1 MKQIVIQG
9 GNRLF
14 GTIDISGSK
23 NASLPILAATLLIDE
38 KIILK
43 NIPDVKD
50 ISTMISLLE
59 SIGKKIE
66 FLNSRN
72 EIIITSKI
80 NKRLIAPYKLV
91 KTMRAGVL
99 VLGPLLA
106 KYGKARVSLPGGCAI
121 GSRPVDLH
129 IDLLKKM
136 GAKIKIDKG
145 YIVAKVSKKLK
156 PNKLKFQSISVGA
169 TENLIMA
176 ATLCEGTTVI
186 KNIAIEPE
194 ILDLINFLNKS
205 GAKIVFN
212 SKRTIAIKG
221 VKSLKGTTYSIIPD
235 RIEAG
240 TYAAASLISN
250 GKITLNRINTKAM
263 KNIFDVLKF
272 SGATLDFNKKNSVTV
287 SRKKIKS
294 INVKTLPYPGFP
306 TDMQAQL
313 MSLLCLENIK
323 NIIKEDIFE
332 NRFLHVSELKRM
344 GADIKIKNK
353 RAYIQGIKNFTGAE
367 VMATDLR
374 ASVSLVLAG
383 LAAKGTTIV
392 NRIYHLERGYGDLV
406 KKLKKC
412 GASIILKNV

>member
-38 KIILK
+38 KITLK

-72 EIIITSKI
+72 EIIITSKK
-80 NKRLIAPYKLV
+80 NKKLIAPYKLV

-106 KYGKARVSLPGGCAI
+106 KYGQARVSLPGGCAI

-145 YIVAKVSKKLK
+145 YIVGKVSKKLK
-156 PNKLKFQSISVGA
+156 HNKLKFQSISVGA

-221 VKSLKGTTYSIIPD
+221 VESLKGTSYSIIPD

-250 GKITLNRINTKAM
+250 GKITLNRIDTKAM
-263 KNIFDVLKF
+263 KNIFDVLKL
-272 SGATLDFNKKNSVTV
+272 SGAKLDFNKKNSVTV

-294 INVKTLPYPGFP
+294 IDVKTLPYPGFP

-313 MSLLCLENIK
+313 MSLLCLANGK
-323 NIIKEDIFE
+323 SIIKEDIFE

-353 RAYIQGIKNFTGAE
+353 SAHIQGIKNFTGAE

-392 NRIYHLERGYGDLV
+392 NRIYHLEKGYEDLV

-412 GASIILKNV
+412 GASIIIKNV

>member
-1 MKQIVIQG
+1 MKQLIIQG
-9 GNRLF
+9 GKKLF
-14 GTIDISGSK
+14 GTINISGSK
-23 NASLPILAATLLIDE
+23 NASLPILAATLLVDE
-38 KIILK
+38 KITLK

-50 ISTMISLLE
+50 ISTMINLLE
-59 SIGKKIE
+59 SIGKKIK
-66 FLNSRN
+66 FSNSRN
-72 EIIITSKI
+72 QIVITSKK
-80 NKRLIAPYKLV
+80 NKKLIAPYNLV

-129 IDLLKKM
+129 IEMLKKM

-145 YIVAKVSKKLK
+145 YIVAKVIKKLK
-156 PNKLKFQSISVGA
+156 PNKLKFESISVGA

-176 ATLCEGTTVI
+176 ATLCKGKTTI

-194 ILDLINFLNKS
+194 IIDLINFLNKS
-205 GAKIVFN
+205 GAKIFFN
-212 SKRTIAIKG
+212 SKRIITIEG
-221 VKSLKGTTYSIIPD
+221 VESLKGSTHSIIPD

-240 TYAAASLISN
+240 TYAVASLISN
-250 GKITLNRINTKAM
+250 GKITLNRIDTKAM
-263 KNIFDVLKF
+263 KNIFDVLKL
-272 SGATLDFNKKNSVTV
+272 SGAKLNSNKKNSVTV

-294 INVKTLPYPGFP
+294 LNAKTIPYPGFP

-313 MSLLCLENIK
+313 MSLLCLGNGK
-323 NIIKEDIFE
+323 SIIKEDIFE

-344 GADIKIKNK
+344 GANIKIKNK
-353 RAYIQGIKNFTGAE
+353 SAYIQGIKNFTGAE

-383 LAAKGTTIV
+383 LAAKGITIV
-392 NRIYHLERGYGDLV
+392 NRIYHLERGYEDLV

-412 GASIILKNV
+412 GASIITKNV

>member
-1 MKQIVIQG
+1 MKQLVIQG
-9 GNRLF
+9 GKKLF
-14 GTIDISGSK
+14 GTINISGSK
-23 NASLPILAATLLIDE
+23 NASLPILAATLLVDE
-38 KIILK
+38 KITLK

-50 ISTMISLLE
+50 ISTMINLLE
-59 SIGKKIE
+59 SIGKKIN
-66 FLNSRN
+66 FLDSRN
-72 EIIITSKI
+72 EIVITSKK
-80 NKRLIAPYKLV
+80 NKKLIAPYNLV

-106 KYGKARVSLPGGCAI
+106 KYGQARVSLPGGCAI

-129 IDLLKKM
+129 IDMLRKM

-145 YIVAKVSKKLK
+145 YIVAKVIKKLK
-156 PNKLKFQSISVGA
+156 PSKLKFETISVGA

-176 ATLCEGTTVI
+176 ATLCKGKTII

-194 ILDLINFLNKS
+194 IIDLINFLNKS

-212 SKRTIAIKG
+212 SKRIITIEG
-221 VKSLKGTTYSIIPD
+221 VESLKGSTHSVIPD

-240 TYAAASLISN
+240 TYAVASLISN
-250 GKITLNRINTKAM
+250 GKITLNRVDTKVM
-263 KNIFDVLKF
+263 KNIFDVLKL
-272 SGATLDFNKKNSVTV
+272 SGAKLKFNKKNSVTV

-294 INVKTLPYPGFP
+294 LNIKTIPYPGFP

-313 MSLLCLENIK
+313 MSLLCLGNGK
-323 NIIKEDIFE
+323 SIIKEDIFE

-344 GADIKIKNK
+344 GANIKIKNK
-353 RAYIQGIKNFTGAE
+353 SAYIQGIKNFTGAE

-383 LAAKGTTIV
+383 LAAKGTTII
-392 NRIYHLERGYGDLV
+392 NRIYHLERGYEDLV

-412 GASIILKNV
+412 GASIITKNV

>member
-66 FLNSRN
+66 FPNSRN

-106 KYGKARVSLPGGCAI
+106 KYGQAKVSLPGGCAI

-263 KNIFDVLKF
+263 KNIFDVLQF
-272 SGATLDFNKKNSVTV
+272 SGATLNFNKKNSVTV

-313 MSLLCLENIK
+313 MSLLCLANGK
-323 NIIKEDIFE
+323 SIIKEDIFE

>member
-1 MKQIVIQG
+1 MKQLVIQG
-9 GNRLF
+9 GKKLF
-14 GTIDISGSK
+14 GTINISGSK
-23 NASLPILAATLLIDE
+23 NASLPILAATLLVDE
-38 KIILK
+38 KITLK

-50 ISTMISLLE
+50 ITTMINLLE
-59 SIGKKIE
+59 SIGKKIN
-66 FLNSRN
+66 FLDSRN
-72 EIIITSKI
+72 EIVITSKK
-80 NKRLIAPYKLV
+80 NKKLIAPYNLV

-106 KYGKARVSLPGGCAI
+106 KYGQARVSLPGGCAI

-129 IDLLKKM
+129 IDMLRKM

-145 YIVAKVSKKLK
+145 YIVANVIKKLK
-156 PNKLKFQSISVGA
+156 PGKLKFESISVGA

-176 ATLCEGTTVI
+176 AILCKGKTII

-194 ILDLINFLNKS
+194 IIDLINFLNKS

-212 SKRTIAIKG
+212 ASRIITIEG
-221 VKSLKGTTYSIIPD
+221 VESLKGSTHSIIPD

-250 GKITLNRINTKAM
+250 GKITLNRIDSKVM
-263 KNIFDVLKF
+263 KNIFDVLKL
-272 SGATLDFNKKNSVTV
+272 SGAKLNFNKKNSVTV

-294 INVKTLPYPGFP
+294 LNIKTIPYPGFP

-313 MSLLCLENIK
+313 MSLLCLGNGK
-323 NIIKEDIFE
+323 SIIKEDIFE

-344 GADIKIKNK
+344 GANIKIKNK
-353 RAYIQGIKNFTGAE
+353 SAYIQGIKNFTGAE

-383 LAAKGTTIV
+383 LAAKGITIV
-392 NRIYHLERGYGDLV
+392 NRIYHLERGYEDLV

-412 GASIILKNV
+412 GASIITKNV

>member
-1 MKQIVIQG
+1 MKQLTIQG
-9 GNRLF
+9 GKKLLGSIN
-14 GTIDISGSK
+14 ISGSK

-38 KIILK
+38 KITLK

-50 ISTMISLLE
+50 ISTMINLLE
-59 SIGKKIE
+59 SIGKKIK
-66 FLNSRN
+66 FLDSRN
-72 EIIITSKI
+72 EIIITSKK
-80 NKRLIAPYKLV
+80 NKKLIAPYNLV

-106 KYGKARVSLPGGCAI
+106 KYGQARVSLPGGCAI

-145 YIVAKVSKKLK
+145 YIVAKVLNKLK
-156 PNKLKFQSISVGA
+156 PSKLKFQSISVGA

-176 ATLCEGTTVI
+176 ATLCEGKTII
-186 KNIAIEPE
+186 KNVAIEPE

-212 SKRTIAIKG
+212 SKRTIIIEG
-221 VKSLKGTTYSIIPD
+221 VKSLKGASYSIIPD

-250 GKITLNRINTKAM
+250 GKITLNRINTKTM
-263 KNIFDVLKF
+263 GNIFKVLKL
-272 SGATLDFNKKNSVTV
+272 SGAKLEFNKKNSVTV
-287 SRKKIKS
+287 SRKKIKP
-294 INVKTLPYPGFP
+294 ITVKTLPYPGFP

-313 MSLLCLENIK
+313 MSLLCLANGK
-323 NIIKEDIFE
+323 SIIREDIFE
-332 NRFLHVSELKRM
+332 NRFLHVSELQRM
-344 GADIKIKNK
+344 GANIKIKNK
-353 RAYIQGIKNFTGAE
+353 SAYIQGIKNFTGAE

-383 LAAKGTTIV
+383 LAAKGTTVV
-392 NRIYHLERGYGDLV
+392 NRIYHLERGYENLV

-412 GASIILKNV
+412 GASIIIKNV

>member
-1 MKQIVIQG
+1 MKQLIIQG
-9 GNRLF
+9 GKKLF
-14 GTIDISGSK
+14 GTINISGSK
-23 NASLPILAATLLIDE
+23 NASLPILAATLLVDE

-50 ISTMISLLE
+50 ISTMINLLE
-59 SIGKKIE
+59 SIGKKII
-66 FLNSRN
+66 FLKTRN
-72 EIIITSKI
+72 EIVITSKK
-80 NKRLIAPYKLV
+80 NKKLIAPYNLV

-106 KYGKARVSLPGGCAI
+106 KYGQARVSLPGGCAI

-129 IDLLKKM
+129 IDMLRKM

-145 YIVAKVSKKLK
+145 YIVANVIKKLK
-156 PNKLKFQSISVGA
+156 PGKLKFESISVGA

-176 ATLCEGTTVI
+176 AILCKGKTII

-194 ILDLINFLNKS
+194 IIDLINFLNKS

-212 SKRTIAIKG
+212 SKRTVIIEG
-221 VKSLKGTTYSIIPD
+221 VESLKGSTHSIIPD

-250 GKITLNRINTKAM
+250 GKITLNRIDSKVM
-263 KNIFDVLKF
+263 KNIFDVLKL
-272 SGATLDFNKKNSVTV
+272 SGAKLNFNKKNSVTV
-287 SRKKIKS
+287 SRKKINS
-294 INVKTLPYPGFP
+294 LNVKTIPYPGFP

-313 MSLLCLENIK
+313 MSLLCLGNGK
-323 NIIKEDIFE
+323 SIIKEDIFE

-344 GADIKIKNK
+344 GANIKIKNK
-353 RAYIQGIKNFTGAE
+353 SAHIQGIKNFTGAE

-383 LAAKGTTIV
+383 LAAKGTTTV
-392 NRIYHLERGYGDLV
+392 NRIYHLERGYEDLV

-412 GASIILKNV
+412 GASIITKNV

>member
-1 MKQIVIQG
+1 MKQLVIQG
-9 GNRLF
+9 GKKLF
-14 GTIDISGSK
+14 GTINISGSK
-23 NASLPILAATLLIDE
+23 NASLPILAATLLVDE
-38 KIILK
+38 KITLK

-50 ISTMISLLE
+50 ISTMINLLE
-59 SIGKKIE
+59 SIGKKIN
-66 FLNSRN
+66 FLDSRN
-72 EIIITSKI
+72 EIVITSKK
-80 NKRLIAPYKLV
+80 NKKLIAPYNLV

-106 KYGKARVSLPGGCAI
+106 KYGQARVSLPGGCAI

-129 IDLLKKM
+129 IDMLRKM

-145 YIVAKVSKKLK
+145 YIVANVIKKLK
-156 PNKLKFQSISVGA
+156 PGKLKFESISVGA

-176 ATLCEGTTVI
+176 ATLCKGKTTI

-194 ILDLINFLNKS
+194 IIDLINFLNKS
-205 GAKIVFN
+205 GAKIFFN
-212 SKRTIAIKG
+212 SKRTITIEG
-221 VKSLKGTTYSIIPD
+221 VESLKGSTHSIIPD

-240 TYAAASLISN
+240 TYAVASLISN
-250 GKITLNRINTKAM
+250 GKITLNRIDSKVM
-263 KNIFDVLKF
+263 KNIFDVLKL
-272 SGATLDFNKKNSVTV
+272 SGAKLNSNKKNSVTV

-294 INVKTLPYPGFP
+294 LNAKTIPYPGFP

-313 MSLLCLENIK
+313 MSLLCLGNGK
-323 NIIKEDIFE
+323 SIIKEDIFE

-344 GADIKIKNK
+344 GANIKIKNK
-353 RAYIQGIKNFTGAE
+353 SAYIQGIKNFTGAE

-392 NRIYHLERGYGDLV
+392 NRIYHLERGYEDLV

-412 GASIILKNV
+412 GASIITKNV

>member
-1 MKQIVIQG
+1 MKQLVIQG
-9 GNRLF
+9 GKKLF

-23 NASLPILAATLLIDE
+23 NASLPILAATLLVDD
-38 KIILK
+38 KVILK
-43 NIPDVKD
+43 NIPNVKD
-50 ISTMISLLE
+50 IATMINLLE

-66 FLNSRN
+66 FLNSKN
-72 EIIITSKI
+72 EIVITSKK
-80 NKRLIAPYKLV
+80 NKKLIAPYKLV

-106 KYGKARVSLPGGCAI
+106 KYGKAKVSLPGGCAI

-145 YIVAKVSKKLK
+145 YIVAKVPKKLK

-176 ATLCEGTTVI
+176 ATLCKGTTII

-194 ILDLINFLNKS
+194 ILDLINFLNSS

-212 SKRTIAIKG
+212 SRRTIAIKG
-221 VKSLKGTTYSIIPD
+221 VNSLKGITYAIIPD

-240 TYAAASLISN
+240 TYAAASLISK
-250 GKITLNRINTKAM
+250 GKITLNRINIKAM
-263 KNIFDVLKF
+263 KNIFDILKL
-272 SGATLDFNKKNSVTV
+272 SGAKLDFNKKNSVTV

-294 INVKTLPYPGFP
+294 ISVKTFPYPGFP

-313 MSLLCLENIK
+313 MSLLCLANGKSIV
-323 NIIKEDIFE
+323 KEDIFE
-332 NRFLHVSELKRM
+332 NRFLHVPELKRM

-353 RAYIQGIKNFTGAE
+353 SAHIKGIKNFIGAE

-392 NRIYHLERGYGDLV
+392 NRIYHLERGYEDLV

-412 GASIILKNV
+412 GALIITKNV

>member
-1 MKQIVIQG
+1 MKQLVIQG
-9 GNRLF
+9 GKKLF
-14 GTIDISGSK
+14 GTINISGSK
-23 NASLPILAATLLIDE
+23 NASLPILAATLLVDE
-38 KIILK
+38 KITLK

-50 ISTMISLLE
+50 ISTMINLLE
-59 SIGKKIE
+59 SIGKKIN
-66 FLNSRN
+66 FLDSRN
-72 EIIITSKI
+72 EIVITSKK
-80 NKRLIAPYKLV
+80 NKKLIAPYNLV

-106 KYGKARVSLPGGCAI
+106 KYGQARVSLPGGCAI

-129 IDLLKKM
+129 IDMLRKM

-145 YIVAKVSKKLK
+145 YIVANVIKKLK
-156 PNKLKFQSISVGA
+156 PGKLKFETISVGA

-176 ATLCEGTTVI
+176 AILCKGKTII

-194 ILDLINFLNKS
+194 IIDLINFLNKS
-205 GAKIVFN
+205 GAKIVFK
-212 SKRTIAIKG
+212 SKRIITIEG
-221 VKSLKGTTYSIIPD
+221 VESLKGSTHSIIPD

-240 TYAAASLISN
+240 TYAVASLISN
-250 GKITLNRINTKAM
+250 GKITLNRVDTKVM
-263 KNIFDVLKF
+263 KNIFDVLKL
-272 SGATLDFNKKNSVTV
+272 SGAKLKFNKKNSVTV

-294 INVKTLPYPGFP
+294 LNIKTIPYPGFP

-313 MSLLCLENIK
+313 MSLLCLGNGK
-323 NIIKEDIFE
+323 SIIKEDIFE

-344 GADIKIKNK
+344 GANIKIKNK
-353 RAYIQGIKNFTGAE
+353 SAYIQGIKNFTGAE

-392 NRIYHLERGYGDLV
+392 NRIYHLERGYEDLV

-412 GASIILKNV
+412 GALIITKNV

>member
-38 KIILK
+38 KITLK

-50 ISTMISLLE
+50 ISTMVNLLE

-72 EIIITSKI
+72 EIIITSKK
-80 NKRLIAPYKLV
+80 NKKLIAPYKLV

-106 KYGKARVSLPGGCAI
+106 KYGQARVSLPGGCAI
-121 GSRPVDLH
+121 GSRPVNLH

-156 PNKLKFQSISVGA
+156 SSKLKFQSISVGA

-176 ATLCEGTTVI
+176 ATLCKGTTVI

-212 SKRTIAIKG
+212 SKRTIVIKG
-221 VKSLKGTTYSIIPD
+221 VESLKGTTYSIIPD

-250 GKITLNRINTKAM
+250 GKITLNRINTKVM
-263 KNIFDVLKF
+263 KNIFNVLKL
-272 SGATLDFNKKNSVTV
+272 SGAKLDFNKKNSVTV

-313 MSLLCLENIK
+313 MTLLCLANGK
-323 NIIKEDIFE
+323 SIIKEDIFE

-353 RAYIQGIKNFTGAE
+353 SAYIQGIKNFTGAE

>member
-38 KIILK
+38 KITLK

-50 ISTMISLLE
+50 ISTMVNLLE

-72 EIIITSKI
+72 EIIITSKK
-80 NKRLIAPYKLV
+80 NKKLIAPYKLV

-106 KYGKARVSLPGGCAI
+106 KYGQARVSLPGGCAI
-121 GSRPVDLH
+121 GSRPVNLH

-156 PNKLKFQSISVGA
+156 SSKLKFQSISVGA

-176 ATLCEGTTVI
+176 ATLCKGTTVI

-221 VKSLKGTTYSIIPD
+221 VESLKGTTYSIIPD

-250 GKITLNRINTKAM
+250 GKITLNRINTKVM
-263 KNIFDVLKF
+263 KNIFDILKL
-272 SGATLDFNKKNSVTV
+272 SGAKLKFNKKNSVTV

-313 MSLLCLENIK
+313 MSLLCLANGK
-323 NIIKEDIFE
+323 SIIKEDIFE

-353 RAYIQGIKNFTGAE
+353 SAYIQGIKNFTGAE